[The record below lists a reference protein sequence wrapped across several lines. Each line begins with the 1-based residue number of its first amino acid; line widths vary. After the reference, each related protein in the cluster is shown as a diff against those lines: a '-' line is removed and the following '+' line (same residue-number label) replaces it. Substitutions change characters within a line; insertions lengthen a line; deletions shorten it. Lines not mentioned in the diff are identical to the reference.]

1 MGLSEYNRKRN
12 FAVTS
17 EPSGAAPASPRAEGV
32 LQFVIQKHAATRLHY
47 DFRLELEG
55 VLKSWS
61 VPKGPSL
68 DTKVKRLAMH
78 VEDHPLAYATFEGI
92 IPKGE
97 YGGGTVLLW
106 DRGIWEP
113 IEDPHEG
120 YAAGN
125 LKFILKGEKL
135 HGGFA
140 LVKIRDRNARGGR
153 DEGRS
158 WLLIKERDGHVVPEA
173 TSEITEARPES
184 VATGRTLDEIATD
197 RSRVWHSNRTQV
209 DAGAAPGAELA
220 PLPDKIRPPRF
231 APRATPPAGA
241 GWLHELAIAG
251 ERLLA
256 RNDGQSVQLL
266 DSAGRPLP
274 AVAARQRKAIIEA
287 VRMLPVQTLLVDGVL
302 AAMTPDGHS
311 DAAALPAALAAQSRP
326 GATLALAYLV
336 FDLPYLDGRD
346 LTRVP
351 LERRKALLAALVRGS
366 SEPGPLRYLDHVVG
380 SGADFR
386 REAKR
391 LGIAAMVSRRADS
404 FYGGRAGWVEI
415 PCAVSARR

>member
-17 EPSGAAPASPRAEGV
+17 EPSGEAPTPARADGAR
-32 LQFVIQKHAATRLHY
+32 QFVIQKHAATRLHY

-68 DTKVKRLAMH
+68 DTKVKRLAVH

-106 DRGIWEP
+106 DHGTWEP
-113 IEDPHEG
+113 LEDPHQG

-140 LVKIRDRNARGGR
+140 LVKIRDRSARGGR

-173 TSEITEARPES
+173 SSQITEARPES
-184 VATGRTLDEIATD
+184 VTTGRTLDEIAAD
-197 RSRVWHSNRTQV
+197 RSRVWHSNRAQI

-231 APRATPPAGA
+231 APRTTPPTGA

-256 RNDGQSVQLL
+256 RSDGQSVQLL
-266 DSAGRPLP
+266 EGGGRPL
-274 AVAARQRKAIIEA
+274 AAAAARQRQAIADAI
-287 VRMLPVQTLLVDGVL
+287 RMLPAQTLLIDGVL

-311 DAAALPAALAAQSRP
+311 DAAALPGALTHQ
-326 GATLALAYLV
+326 GHVGVTLALAYWV

-346 LTRVP
+346 LRHVP
-351 LERRKALLAALVRGS
+351 LERRKALLAALIRGS
-366 SEPGPLRYLDHVVG
+366 SEPGPLRYLDHVAG

-391 LGIAAMVSRRADS
+391 LGIAAMVSRKMAS
-404 FYGGRAGWVEI
+404 LYGGRAGWLEI
-415 PCAVSARR
+415 PCGLSARR

>member
-1 MGLSEYNRKRN
+1 MGLTEYNRKRN

-17 EPSGAAPASPRAEGV
+17 EPSGEAPAPTRADGV
-32 LQFVIQKHAATRLHY
+32 RQFVIQKHAATRLHY

-106 DRGIWEP
+106 DHGTWEP
-113 IEDPHEG
+113 LEDPHKG

-135 HGGFA
+135 QGGFA
-140 LVKIRDRNARGGR
+140 LVKIRDRSARGGR

-158 WLLIKERDGHVVPEA
+158 WLLIKERDAHVVPEA
-173 TSEITEARPES
+173 TSQITEARPES
-184 VATGRTLDEIATD
+184 VTTGRTLEEIAAD
-197 RSRVWHSNRTQV
+197 RSRVWHSNRAQV
-209 DAGAAPGAELA
+209 DLGAAPGAEPA
-220 PLPDKIRPPRF
+220 PLPKKIRPPRF

-256 RNDGQSVQLL
+256 RSDGQSVQLL
-266 DSAGRPLP
+266 DGAGRPLP
-274 AVAARQRKAIIEA
+274 AAAERQRQAIADAI
-287 VRMLPVQTLLVDGVL
+287 RMLPAQTLLVDGVL

-311 DAAALPAALAAQSRP
+311 DAAALPEALAPRARA
-326 GATLALAYLV
+326 GVTLAYWV

-346 LTRVP
+346 LTHVP
-351 LERRKALLAALVRGS
+351 LERRKSLLAALVRGS
-366 SEPGPLRYLDHVVG
+366 AEPGPLHYLDHVAG
-380 SGADFR
+380 PGADFR

-391 LGIAAMVSRRADS
+391 LGIAAMSSRKAGS
-404 FYGGRAGWVEI
+404 LYGGRAGWLEI

>member
-1 MGLSEYNRKRN
+1 MGLSEYNRTRN
-12 FAVTS
+12 FKVTR
-17 EPSGAAPASPRAEGV
+17 EPSGAAPAPTRADGAR
-32 LQFVIQKHAATRLHY
+32 QFVIQKHAATRLHY

-106 DRGIWEP
+106 DHGTWEP
-113 IEDPHEG
+113 LEDPHQG

-140 LVKIRDRNARGGR
+140 LVKIRDRSARGGR
-153 DEGRS
+153 DDGRS

-173 TSEITEARPES
+173 TSQITEARPES
-184 VATGRTLDEIATD
+184 VTTGRTLEEIAAD
-197 RSRVWHSNRTQV
+197 RSRVWHSNRAQV
-209 DAGAAPGAELA
+209 DLGAAPGAEPA
-220 PLPDKIRPPRF
+220 PLPKKIRPPRF

-256 RNDGQSVQLL
+256 RSDGQSVQLL
-266 DSAGRPLP
+266 DGAGRPL
-274 AVAARQRKAIIEA
+274 AVAAARQRQAIADAI
-287 VRMLPVQTLLVDGVL
+287 RMLPAQTLLVDGVL

-311 DAAALPAALAAQSRP
+311 DATALPGALAPQGQA
-326 GATLALAYLV
+326 GVTLAYWV

-346 LTRVP
+346 LTQVP
-351 LERRKALLAALVRGS
+351 LERRKSLLAALVRGS
-366 SEPGPLRYLDHVVG
+366 SEPGPLHYLDHVAG

-391 LGIAAMVSRRADS
+391 LGIPAMVSRRADS
-404 FYGGRAGWVEI
+404 RYGGRAGWLEI
-415 PCAVSARR
+415 LCGISARR